1 MDQCRFTKFNTF
13 LYQSYNN
20 PPGASQ
26 ADFFWRKT
34 SKGGGVRWKTKS

>member
-26 ADFFWRKT
+26 ADFLEEEMGFATLLPK
-34 SKGGGVRWKTKS
+34 KEV